1 MEMEAGATA
10 MTFTGTISYMSPE
23 RLRNLPYG
31 YESDIWSFG
40 ITLLRL
46 CNFKYCKGR
55 TVDQQFFGTE
65 ISYWDIV
72 ESIINGKRL
81 ANFIKE
87 ATNG

>member
-1 MEMEAGATA
+1 METEIAAKNLNG
-10 MTFTGTISYMSPE
+10 ILSYMSPE
-23 RLRNLPYG
+23 RLKNLPYS
-31 YESDIWSFG
+31 YESDIWAFG
-40 ITLLRL
+40 ITMLRL

-55 TVDQQFFGTE
+55 TVDEQFFGTE

>member
-1 MEMEAGATA
+1 METETNA

-23 RLRNLPYG
+23 RLKNLPYS
-31 YESDIWSFG
+31 YESDIWAFG
-40 ITLLRL
+40 ITMLRI

-87 ATNG
+87 ATDG